1 MKRFLAITLS
11 LMLFFA
17 TVSPAVAGEH
27 EEPSEAAIIMDI
39 LIVRPLGL
47 VSIAFGTGVFI
58 LALPFSIPTKTVRI
72 TGEKLV
78 KEPVIFTFKRPV
90 GELKL
95 D

>member
-1 MKRFLAITLS
+1 MKKILALTLS
-11 LMLFFA
+11 ALLFFA
-17 TVSPAVAGEH
+17 AVKPAVAGEH
-27 EEPSEAAIIMDI
+27 KGPSEAAIIMDV

-47 VSIAFGTGVFI
+47 VSIVFGAGVFI
-58 LALPFSIPTKTVRI
+58 IALPFSIPTKTVGL